1 MENRTLEDR
10 MSASSILSERQL
22 QFDLKE
28 TLADNR
34 LLGLWRLMEGF
45 RLTYFGATLS
55 LGLATIARSATFLL
69 LAYFID
75 NYLLEGDRTYALPL
89 IASGFVALALIQ
101 GFFTFLS
108 GRWAAHT
115 AEGVVLRLRDYLFD
129 HIQRLR
135 FAYHDQTAT
144 GEQIQRATSDVDAV
158 RRFFAEQAIGS
169 GRILF
174 LFVVNFSALLYLNVR
189 LALISVVIIPIIVT
203 TSYFFFRKMSKL
215 YEDYQEQEAVLSSTL
230 QENLSGVRVV
240 KAFARQDYEVDKFEA
255 VNQEKYRRGKWL
267 IAMNALYWPL
277 SDILCGA
284 QMLTGFIVGAIMTID
299 GTITLGTYLAYAGL
313 VVWIIFPIRI
323 LGRLIVQMSTAMVSF
338 NRVSEVIRQDRE
350 ILDEPGFIPPER
362 LQGAIR
368 FEDVGFAYEAATEEA
383 EEEALSMGP
392 ELAIDDSEKK
402 KIPILHNISF
412 SCEPGQRIAL
422 LGSTGAGK
430 TSLINLLP
438 RFYDYTGGHI
448 TLDGRELSD
457 YSRGW
462 LRSQIGIVE
471 QEPFLFSRTI
481 RENISYGTGREVTQD
496 ELEGAARA
504 AAIHDVIMTK
514 FPNGYDTLVGERG
527 TTLSG
532 GQKQR
537 IAIARTLLKDP
548 RILILDDS
556 TSAVDMETEA
566 LIRHALAGLMKNR
579 TTFIIAHRIQSVMSA
594 DLILVMEK
602 GCIVQQGTH
611 DQLMAQAGMYRETH
625 AAQTLNQDKKGG
637 TL

>member
-1 MENRTLEDR
+1 
-10 MSASSILSERQL
+10 
-22 QFDLKE
+22 
-28 TLADNR
+28 
-34 LLGLWRLMEGF
+34 MEGF

-240 KAFARQDYEVDKFEA
+240 KAFARQDYEIDKFEA

-383 EEEALSMGP
+383 EEV
-392 ELAIDDSEKK
+392 
-402 KIPILHNISF
+402 LHNISF

-548 RILILDDS
+548 RKIGRPLLS
-556 TSAVDMETEA
+556 P
-566 LIRHALAGLMKNR
+566 
-579 TTFIIAHRIQSVMSA
+579 IASRV
-594 DLILVMEK
+594 
-602 GCIVQQGTH
+602 
-611 DQLMAQAGMYRETH
+611 
-625 AAQTLNQDKKGG
+625 
-637 TL
+637 

>member
-135 FAYHDQTAT
+135 FAYDDQTAT

-240 KAFARQDYEVDKFEA
+240 KAFARQDYEIDKFEA